1 MQRTSRAPPVVGSG
15 SPDNNVVRLR
25 RRNAA
30 LVDERAALS
39 PAEVE
44 TLGALMERASYAARQ
59 MRYFALAIRRFS
71 FSELVSSA
79 ERAGFIQ
86 PGGRSQGRGAL
97 FRWYADEPDL
107 IFSVSFSDPARAS
120 VVAESRGDVFGLV
133 LTAYS
138 QAETIS
144 VETNPLLE
152 KSELGPNAA
161 IFRELLLTFSD
172 FDALPAW
179 TKFPER
185 HAPDPGAFA
194 RFRDRGMSAASA
206 ALGRWESI
214 LSRAQGAWAILQ
226 DRWNR
231 SR

>member
-15 SPDNNVVRLR
+15 RTDSNVVRLQ

-30 LVDERAALS
+30 PAHESAALS
-39 PAEVE
+39 AAEVE
-44 TLGALMERASYAARQ
+44 TLGALMERASRAARQ
-59 MRYFALAIRRFS
+59 MRYFALAIRKFS
-71 FSELVSSA
+71 FSELISST

-86 PGGRSQGRGAL
+86 PGGRSQGKEAV

-107 IFSVSFSDPARAS
+107 IFSVSFRDPTRAS
-120 VVAESRGDVFGLV
+120 VVAESRGDIFGLM

-138 QAETIS
+138 QGETIS
-144 VETNPLLE
+144 VETDPLLE

-161 IFRELLLTFSD
+161 LFRDLLLTFSD
-172 FDALPAW
+172 FDDMPAW

-185 HAPDPGAFA
+185 HAPHAGSFA
-194 RFRDRGMSAASA
+194 RFRNRGMSAACA
-206 ALGRWESI
+206 ALGRWEWIS
-214 LSRAQGAWAILQ
+214 SRALGAWAILQ
-226 DRWNR
+226 DRWDR

>member
-15 SPDNNVVRLR
+15 RTDSNVVRLQ

-30 LVDERAALS
+30 PAYESAALS
-39 PAEVE
+39 AAEVE
-44 TLGALMERASYAARQ
+44 TLGALMERASQAARQ
-59 MRYFALAIRRFS
+59 MRYFALAIRKFS
-71 FSELVSSA
+71 FSELISSA

-86 PGGRSQGRGAL
+86 PGGRSQGKEVL

-107 IFSVSFSDPARAS
+107 IFSVSFRDPARAS
-120 VVAESRGDVFGLV
+120 VVAESRGDIFGLM

-144 VETNPLLE
+144 VETNPLLG

-161 IFRELLLTFSD
+161 LFRDLLLTFPD
-172 FDALPAW
+172 FDEMPAW

-185 HAPDPGAFA
+185 HAQHAGSFA
-194 RFRDRGMSAASA
+194 RFRDRGMSAACA
-206 ALGRWESI
+206 ALGRWGWIS
-214 LSRAQGAWAILQ
+214 SRALGAWAILQ
-226 DRWNR
+226 DRWDR